1 MNRIEEIRAAIE
13 RYYDRLL
20 EAARCNRVNEI
31 KELHHTVRLL
41 RLTLYELMKCESL
54 IDKSDSVS
62 DEAVGSL
69 LSFRPTASFSQMME
83 VDGDGASE

>member
-20 EAARCNRVNEI
+20 EAARCNRVQEME
-31 KELHHTVRLL
+31 ELQRAVRLL
-41 RLTLYELMKCESL
+41 RLTLYELQECESL
-54 IDKSDSVS
+54 LNADTVPA

-69 LSFRPTASFSQMME
+69 LSFRPTASFLQVME